1 MIGFIDKAIGNSLL
15 RILHGRREKIITNTL
30 NDYRATRGADEQ
42 TLAALKD
49 KLEYEM
55 TRVYAI
61 ADESI
66 VRERILRARYTFWAT
81 AAVGTSFVLSFTHF
95 PVTTTLAPFFS
106 PLVGAFAA
114 WVIAIATIPVG
125 FNTRVQGAMDSA
137 ITMFELEKAQQPA
150 TSPTLQHKVQN
161 LQAEVDLM
169 RAQFNQMRAS
179 SHSTSFWQRRTNSAP
194 VLTITTPSSQ
204 SSFRP

>member
-1 MIGFIDKAIGNSLL
+1 MIGLIDKAIGNLLL
-15 RILHGRREKIITNTL
+15 RILHGRREKIIAKTL
-30 NDYRATRGADEQ
+30 NDYRTTRGADDQ

-66 VRERILRARYTFWAT
+66 VRERILRARYTFWVT
-81 AAVGTSFVLSFTHF
+81 AAIGTSFVLAFAHF

-114 WVIAIATIPVG
+114 WAIAIATIPVG

-150 TSPTLQHKVQN
+150 PSPTLQHKVHS

-169 RAQFNQMRAS
+169 RTQFNQMRAS
-179 SHSTSFWQRRTNSAP
+179 SHPTSFWQRRTNSAP
-194 VLTITTPSSQ
+194 VLNTPAPSP
-204 SSFRP
+204 RP